1 MPFSSSTYRRDA
13 AFSSQSLHRNLHHN
27 LHHNLHR
34 TDNRGKDMDSSKDK
48 VDRGMGDKG
57 MVVER
62 L

>member
-13 AFSSQSLHRNLHHN
+13 AFSSQSLHRN